1 MRTKLCGLRL
11 LDGDQEVEYPVVSI
25 EDGHITSID
34 TDRANASADIL
45 TPCFFDI
52 HVHGARSYDFMTAGT
67 EGVSVVG
74 GFLASRGVGHYLP
87 TTVTGPLD
95 ATLRALERLADAIE
109 VPPQAT
115 AAIPVGIH
123 LEGPFVS
130 HAKRGVHPPE
140 YLLQPSTSIFDRMQQ
155 AARGHIRLMT
165 VAPEL
170 ASASELIEHATK
182 SGVRVS
188 LGHSDANAAE
198 ALAGIKAGAVSATH
212 TFNAMRTLG
221 HREPGIA
228 GVVLDN
234 EELYAEAIC
243 DGVHVDPLMIR
254 LWLRMKGAERG
265 ILITDGMAAT
275 GEGDGD
281 YLLGDLPVEVRHG
294 VCMLRGTDTLAGSV
308 LTMDRAVQNL
318 RRFTGSSL
326 GVAVRLASRN
336 PARMLGM
343 EPVVRLSVGNKANFN
358 VYDEAG
364 KRKGT
369 MIRGRMIGEADSD

>member
-1 MRTKLCGLRL
+1 
-11 LDGDQEVEYPVVSI
+11 
-25 EDGHITSID
+25 
-34 TDRANASADIL
+34 
-45 TPCFFDI
+45 
-52 HVHGARSYDFMTAGT
+52 
-67 EGVSVVG
+67 
-74 GFLASRGVGHYLP
+74 
-87 TTVTGPLD
+87 
-95 ATLRALERLADAIE
+95 
-109 VPPQAT
+109 
-115 AAIPVGIH
+115 
-123 LEGPFVS
+123 
-130 HAKRGVHPPE
+130 
-140 YLLQPSTSIFDRMQQ
+140 
-155 AARGHIRLMT
+155 
-165 VAPEL
+165 
-170 ASASELIEHATK
+170 
-182 SGVRVS
+182 
-188 LGHSDANAAE
+188 
-198 ALAGIKAGAVSATH
+198 
-212 TFNAMRTLG
+212 
-221 HREPGIA
+221 
-228 GVVLDN
+228 VVLDN

-364 KRKGT
+364 KLKGT
-369 MIRGRMIGEADSD
+369 MICGRMIGEADSD